1 MLSSLSKF
9 KLLILNLLII
19 DKLLQHPK
27 YLAIEYSIP
36 IFLHYSGTGELIVT
50 SQYEEIRIWQ
60 LKLKKEIRRQVVK
73 NMTCNAVDLTRDGK
87 TIISGMIKKI
97 PSF

>member
-1 MLSSLSKF
+1 M
-9 KLLILNLLII
+9 
-19 DKLLQHPK
+19 
-27 YLAIEYSIP
+27 
-36 IFLHYSGTGELIVT
+36 IVT

-97 PSF
+97 PSFKKEFFLLQGEDLYKLCLSTNPH